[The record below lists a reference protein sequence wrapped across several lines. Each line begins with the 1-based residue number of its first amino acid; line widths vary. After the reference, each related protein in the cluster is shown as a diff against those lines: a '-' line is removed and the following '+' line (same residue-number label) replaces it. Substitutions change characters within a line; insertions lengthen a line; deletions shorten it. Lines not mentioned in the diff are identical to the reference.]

1 VAAAVEVDG
10 KWAVAV
16 NDALGDG
23 RYDLLLPLPPVFPG
37 LPGAVA
43 FDGPAKFHFFAVRDG
58 KVKVTAAALDM
69 GALRWTLAG
78 ITGNWPVSDST
89 YGIDC
94 LWIKKGGRWLGGK
107 FDWERG
113 DGNQVRPTSAHVQ
126 GGGGG
131 FYKEW
136 ASIGGYAV
144 GDEWRA
150 AVYSKDGARR
160 SNVVGGVVR

>member
-1 VAAAVEVDG
+1 
-10 KWAVAV
+10 
-16 NDALGDG
+16 
-23 RYDLLLPLPPVFPG
+23 
-37 LPGAVA
+37 
-43 FDGPAKFHFFAVRDG
+43 
-58 KVKVTAAALDM
+58 
-69 GALRWTLAG
+69 
-78 ITGNWPVSDST
+78 VSDST

-136 ASIGGYAV
+136 ASIGGYAA

-160 SNVVGGVVR
+160 SNVVGGVVK